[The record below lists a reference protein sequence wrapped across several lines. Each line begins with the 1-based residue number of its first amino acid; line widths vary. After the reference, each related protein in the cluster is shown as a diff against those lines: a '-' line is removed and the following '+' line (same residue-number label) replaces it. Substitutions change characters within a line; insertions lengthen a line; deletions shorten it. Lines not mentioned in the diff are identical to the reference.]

1 MLGIST
7 LGEVNDVI
15 FECKNE
21 TQGNRDEAEWCHV
34 SESADRYMVCY
45 ICSMLYYFVFT
56 HVYII
61 ILSCI

>member
-1 MLGIST
+1 MI
-7 LGEVNDVI
+7 VI

-56 HVYII
+56 LVYII